1 MTVSAVQTS
10 AVKQGGYL
18 TQRHRDTEKKE
29 LHLATKDTKV
39 IGRWGS
45 TPCPELQSITRDWPA
60 FGVWGGAPAI
70 NLPLCLCDSV

>member
-10 AVKQGGYL
+10 AVKRGEEIS
-18 TQRHRDTEKKE
+18 HRGTETEKKE

-70 NLPLCLCDSV
+70 NLPLWLCDSV